1 MVSYQPYYAA
11 PAQPSPPSLDM
22 PHYGISFIDAIKRG
36 FKKYA
41 TFSGRASRSEY
52 WWWALFS
59 FIVYVVLLVPAY
71 VLGITTSSDG
81 GRTPGAA
88 AIPLI
93 ILMVIFYL
101 GIIVPTLALTVRRLH
116 DAGYSGWLALLML
129 VPYVG
134 GLIILIFAVLPSSIE
149 TLQRLLRPITSS
161 PSPIA
166 YADIRPWPTTRSM
179 SAATGAAGTPAGS
192 IGFERR
198 GDRA

>member
-1 MVSYQPYYAA
+1 MVSYQLYYSA
-11 PAQPSPPSLDM
+11 PAQPSPPALDM

-59 FIVYVVLLVPAY
+59 FIVYLVLLVPAY

-93 ILMVIFYL
+93 ILLVVFYL
-101 GIIVPTLALTVRRLH
+101 LMIVPTLALTVRRLH

-134 GLIILIFAVLPSSIE
+134 GLILLIFTVLPSS
-149 TLQRLLRPITSS
+149 TAGVKYDPVPATPHGDNPYQPQSPYPPQSS
-161 PSPIA
+161 YPAQNTYSPQA
-166 YADIRPWPTTRSM
+166 P
-179 SAATGAAGTPAGS
+179 
-192 IGFERR
+192 
-198 GDRA
+198 